1 MKCKHAKKMISQYM
15 DDELSPSRKSDIE
28 SHIRSCA
35 SCRDAL
41 DEARAL
47 HLLFSSAERFAA
59 PYGFAARVLAN
70 LGEKEAPRIP
80 RLLGFR
86 PLFLRAAQAA
96 LAVVVMTIGIVSG
109 SLLLTERT
117 DSLGQTAVQET
128 FSIDLFQATPPGSI
142 GGIYN
147 TLMRPSY
154 EK

>member
-1 MKCKHAKKMISQYM
+1 MKCRHAKKMISQYV
-15 DDELSPSRKSDIE
+15 DEELSPTRKRYFE
-28 SHIRSCA
+28 AHIRSCA
-35 SCRDAL
+35 ACRGEL
-41 DEARAL
+41 EEARAL

-109 SLLLTERT
+109 SLLLTESDHNQRT
-117 DSLGQTAVQET
+117 WIYKLQLKKPCPKTGLSFQEQLNC
-128 FSIDLFQATPPGSI
+128 SSK
-142 GGIYN
+142 N
-147 TLMRPSY
+147 V
-154 EK
+154 